1 MNETN
6 YVIVNNSSLI
16 KEMVLLENVGEST
29 KKKLR
34 CFLLVGFFSKYTPH
48 SDKLSWVVVCSTKF
62 SNGHRISHQQ
72 DVHSLIIPGTVNLM
86 NFPPVIMLLQGSGD
100 LKVGRLSGWT

>member
-34 CFLLVGFFSKYTPH
+34 YFLLVGFFSKYTPH

-62 SNGHRISHQQ
+62 SNGHQISH
-72 DVHSLIIPGTVNLM
+72 
-86 NFPPVIMLLQGSGD
+86 
-100 LKVGRLSGWT
+100 